1 MRLTAIIL
9 GMAFTALS
17 SAAVAQT
24 AADGQADVTGAV
36 ANVCVLGAPSPA
48 SINLGDLSSTS
59 GTRAGKLATISD
71 QTVNLPGSYCNFG
84 GTRLSISSTALLAAD
99 ASAPPA
105 GFTRAV
111 NFTSTVGTWG
121 APNAQVATNAAANGS
136 SATAN
141 GDSGVQPDPRQTN
154 LSLQLS
160 AFSAPGD
167 GFLVTGAYA
176 GSVTI
181 TLGPE

>member
-9 GMAFTALS
+9 GTAFMALAP
-17 SAAVAQT
+17 AAVAQT
-24 AADGQADVTGAV
+24 PADGEAAITGSV

-48 SINLGDLSSTS
+48 SINLGALSETS
-59 GTRAGKLATISD
+59 GARAGKLDTIAS
-71 QTVNLPGSYCNFG
+71 QTVNLPNSYCNFG
-84 GTRLSISSTALLAAD
+84 GTRLSISSSALLAAD
-99 ASAPPA
+99 ASPPPA
-105 GFTRAV
+105 GFSRAV
-111 NFTSTVGTWG
+111 NFTSSVGTWG
-121 APNAQVATNAAANGS
+121 TPNAQVTTNAAANGA

-141 GDSGVQPDPRQTN
+141 GDSGVQADPREAN

-160 AFSAPGD
+160 AFTAPGD

>member
-9 GMAFTALS
+9 GLAITGLAT
-17 SAAVAQT
+17 AAVAQT
-24 AADGQADVTGAV
+24 AADGQAAVTGSV
-36 ANVCVLGAPSPA
+36 SNVCVLGAPSPA
-48 SINLGDLSSTS
+48 AINLGQLSSTS
-59 GTRAGKLATISD
+59 GPRAGKLSTIAD
-71 QTVNLPGSYCNFG
+71 QTVNLPSSWCNFG

-99 ASAPPA
+99 TSTPPP

-111 NFTSTVGTWG
+111 NFNSSVTTWG
-121 APNAQVATNAAANGS
+121 SPNAQVTTNAAANGS

-141 GDSGVQPDPRQTN
+141 GDSGVQADPRAAS

-160 AFSAPGD
+160 QFSAPGD